1 LVTYVTKG
9 DGRSLAIWIA
19 WRYREDRQQQ
29 HRASQRVV
37 PGVPRMTLVNIVVIL
52 VVVGL
57 VMWLINTYIPMAGAI
72 KSLLN
77 IVVFVV
83 VLVWVLQVFGVMG
96 PIPGVHF
103 PALH

>member
-1 LVTYVTKG
+1 
-9 DGRSLAIWIA
+9 
-19 WRYREDRQQQ
+19 
-29 HRASQRVV
+29 
-37 PGVPRMTLVNIVVIL
+37 MTLVHIAVIL

-83 VLVWVLQVFGVMG
+83 LLVWILQTFGLIG
-96 PIPGVHF
+96 AIPGLKI
-103 PALH
+103 PALT

>member
-1 LVTYVTKG
+1 
-9 DGRSLAIWIA
+9 
-19 WRYREDRQQQ
+19 
-29 HRASQRVV
+29 
-37 PGVPRMTLVNIVVIL
+37 MTLVNIAVIL

-83 VLVWVLQVFGVMG
+83 LLIWVLQTFGMIG
-96 PIPGVHF
+96 SIRGLKM
-103 PALH
+103 PALS